1 MPSILSSWMIA
12 LIGICAF
19 FIIAKLLKVEK
30 GAAILAVAAVIVWLA
45 LYFTGYDKTLYRV
58 IFNAPAVQPDD
69 YRYR

>member
-19 FIIAKLLKVEK
+19 FIIARLLKVEK
-30 GAAILAVAAVIVWLA
+30 GAAILAVAAAVIWVA
-45 LYFTGYDKTLYRV
+45 LYFTGYDKKLYQI
-58 IFNAPAVQPDD
+58 IFNAPAVQPED